1 MAGIQDYWEFCDDF
15 LGAGTFVTSAG
26 LDPWVITDTSSS
38 GTPTY
43 TRLDHGETAGAFRPG
58 VAQLLFD
65 NTSEVQNVCL
75 SFGDKLAFDINSVQ
89 GFECGIKFVATTGSA
104 KDAATTL
111 AWGLT
116 GDRNDAIDS
125 IAVAA
130 IFRLASGSASN
141 VVVVETDDTVN
152 NNDDVATGFT
162 LTDAT
167 WAKFK
172 IDFSAG
178 ISKVKFYAGLSTGAM
193 QRVAGGTT
201 FDMSNYTAGLQPF
214 FQMQKT
220 ADTNTDAVQID
231 YVKVW
236 GKRI

>member
-15 LGAGTFVTSAG
+15 IGAGTFVTSAG
-26 LDPWVITDTSSS
+26 LDPWVVTDTSSS

-65 NTSEVQNVCL
+65 SQTEAQNVCL
-75 SFGDKLAFDINSVQ
+75 SFGDKLAFDINSVK
-89 GFECGIKFVATTGSA
+89 GFECGVKFVETTGTT
-104 KDAATTL
+104 KDSNTTL
-111 AWGLT
+111 AFGLT

-141 VVVVETDDTVN
+141 VMVVETDDTVN
-152 NNDDVATGFT
+152 NNDDAVTGFT
-162 LTDAT
+162 MTT
-167 WAKFK
+167 SVWGKFK
-172 IDFSAG
+172 IDFSDLT
-178 ISKVKFYAGLSTGAM
+178 SVKFYAGM
-193 QRVAGGTT
+193 AGGAFSRIAKAVT
-201 FDMSNYTAGLQPF
+201 FDMSNYAAGLQPF
-214 FQMQKT
+214 FQLQK
-220 ADTNTDAVQID
+220 ASDNNTDAVQID

-236 GKRI
+236 GVRL